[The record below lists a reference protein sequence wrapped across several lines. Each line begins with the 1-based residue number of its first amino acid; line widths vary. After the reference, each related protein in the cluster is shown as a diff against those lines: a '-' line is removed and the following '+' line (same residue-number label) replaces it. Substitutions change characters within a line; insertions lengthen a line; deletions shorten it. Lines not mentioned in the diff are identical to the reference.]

1 ASEPQKK
8 KTSDENFETN
18 HEKCSQLSF
27 SDTDIETALNRAE
40 ELRNRLKSI
49 ENDIQE
55 KRLFID
61 TTVISAAARH
71 LIPSQNKHFLRE
83 IHENQRLFEEV
94 SRHLIQNRSLSREEA
109 LSLKHN
115 PRVESHKLIRVKRQT
130 CRSKQAISCPGKS
143 RFRTPDGSCNNVRNT
158 RWGKSFECIARLLDP
173 EYADGVSVPRVARS
187 GRPLPNPRILS
198 VSIHAQEDVSANYTH
213 MLMQFGQF
221 LDHDISLT
229 PVTQLRSGGIQC
241 CPRPTHPDCFEI
253 PILPNDAFYNR
264 MGKRCINFVR
274 SVPCESCTAG
284 ARLQLNE
291 QHNRVAS
298 ALKQLNPT
306 WDSER
311 VFQESRRI
319 IGAQMQMITYNEFLP
334 IVLGPKV
341 MQFYKIGVNSTGF
354 TKYDPAVN
362 PSILSEFSSAAF
374 RFGHS
379 IVNGRFTMIS
389 ASTPSQK
396 SSFNL
401 RDNFFT
407 PTRMHQGQMDFILRG
422 LVGRSAQ
429 RFDPFCHGDLRN
441 HLYQPRGQFSGADLP
456 AMNIQRGRDHGLP
469 GYVHYLKF
477 CFNEV
482 ITRFDQLDQYMPSSQ
497 RQRFQQNYQH
507 VEDIDLFS
515 GGISELPMN
524 GAIVGPT
531 FACIIGTQFNHL
543 KYGDRFYFEH
553 EGQDGSFTSGQ
564 LQAIRKTLFSRII
577 CINGDNFK
585 EIHSKVFQLNSDR
598 TCLTICLVLSS
609 MCCLSQ
615 TWGLSK
621 QSKRTLFVPDDGS
634 DKNYGNNKPNINYT
648 SAPYAGPIPVHYPIP
663 AAPVQVRPPVAPAY
677 GSYGVNPGLQNY
689 MRVMYGAVNYNYRA
703 PNYQR
708 YNTTA
713 PQFNYGKAYN
723 QSNNYLSGSPGGGG
737 NGSGGHQYNRTNIRS
752 PYQNIPGTYSPG
764 SYGKQQYFSGKR
776 YTAQSIYGSYLSTG
790 AYLYHSG
797 ACAQHY
803 SRAPEISQQDME
815 SAFDYAYHQLRDYDR
830 QFGNYSLF
838 TSQSPPLKLKE
849 KEAVLME
856 YVTEYLAKFKCLSK
870 YQTTTFL
877 PTVSVGQQYFRNRLG
892 DTSCYSSYGGQ
903 GWTLQCPDFN
913 NKYR

>member
-1 ASEPQKK
+1 MFKAICFLLLLCQISVCCVSASEPQKK
-8 KTSDENFETN
+8 NTSDENFETN
-18 HEKCSQLSF
+18 DEKCSQLSF

-130 CRSKQAISCPGKS
+130 CRSKQAISCPAKS

-291 QHNRVAS
+291 LSAFIDASNVYGNSLNDTLGLRNKDGLLAVGFDRKGKHILPQSNNIDNDQCSRPNKLCFRAGDNSRVNQHPALTLTGRMRQHNRVAS

-429 RFDPFCHGDLRN
+429 RFDPFCHGDLLTGRCSRPN
-441 HLYQPRGQFSGADLP
+441 KLCFRAGDNSRVNQHP
-456 AMNIQRGRDHGLP
+456 ALTTLHTLWMRQHNR
-469 GYVHYLKF
+469 VASALK
-477 CFNEV
+477 
-482 ITRFDQLDQYMPSSQ
+482 QLNPTWDSE
-497 RQRFQQNYQH
+497 RVFQ
-507 VEDIDLFS
+507 ES
-515 GGISELPMN
+515 RR
-524 GAIVGPT
+524 
-531 FACIIGTQFNHL
+531 IIGAQMQMITYNEFLPIVLGPKVMQFY
-543 KYGDRFYFEH
+543 K
-553 EGQDGSFTSGQ
+553 
-564 LQAIRKTLFSRII
+564 I
-577 CINGDNFK
+577 
-585 EIHSKVFQLNSDR
+585 
-598 TCLTICLVLSS
+598 
-609 MCCLSQ
+609 
-615 TWGLSK
+615 
-621 QSKRTLFVPDDGS
+621 
-634 DKNYGNNKPNINYT
+634 
-648 SAPYAGPIPVHYPIP
+648 
-663 AAPVQVRPPVAPAY
+663 
-677 GSYGVNPGLQNY
+677 GVNSTGFTKYDP
-689 MRVMYGAVNYNYRA
+689 AVN
-703 PNYQR
+703 P
-708 YNTTA
+708 
-713 PQFNYGKAYN
+713 
-723 QSNNYLSGSPGGGG
+723 SILSE
-737 NGSGGHQYNRTNIRS
+737 
-752 PYQNIPGTYSPG
+752 
-764 SYGKQQYFSGKR
+764 FS
-776 YTAQSIYGSYLSTG
+776 
-790 AYLYHSG
+790 
-797 ACAQHY
+797 
-803 SRAPEISQQDME
+803 
-815 SAFDYAYHQLRDYDR
+815 SAAF
-830 QFGNYSLF
+830 
-838 TSQSPPLKLKE
+838 
-849 KEAVLME
+849 
-856 YVTEYLAKFKCLSK
+856 
-870 YQTTTFL
+870 
-877 PTVSVGQQYFRNRLG
+877 
-892 DTSCYSSYGGQ
+892 
-903 GWTLQCPDFN
+903 
-913 NKYR
+913 